1 MEKFIKYLLTWA
13 PGNEK
18 INTREKIHGR
28 KDPPME
34 LKKKF
39 VINAAFYG
47 ILLALIICTYQYII
61 PILMP
66 FIVGFVVATI
76 VQFPLNRIKT
86 KNHAQRKAVSSLL
99 CISFYAIVVSLL
111 IWLGYVLVSEVGK
124 FITYLPTLFTEDLYP
139 FFVYCAARLKN
150 VLAPID
156 PSLAEWIIALGRD
169 VAGSLAQFATDISA
183 GAVKIVASGAVSIP
197 SVLVTIIITVVS
209 TFFISADYRLVLDF
223 LKSLIPESKRHYVI
237 HILRYAETAVLVYIK
252 SYSILFCLTFVEL
265 WLGLSILNIPY
276 AFAIALGIAIFDLM
290 PILGTGGI
298 LLPWSAVL
306 LIMGNFPLAIGVALL
321 YIIITAIRNSLEPRI
336 VGDQIGMH
344 PLATMVAMILGL
356 KLMGIVGMMLFPI
369 TLVALTNLRK
379 TTKEAAE

>member
-1 MEKFIKYLLTWA
+1 
-13 PGNEK
+13 
-18 INTREKIHGR
+18 
-28 KDPPME
+28 ME

-47 ILLALIICTYQYII
+47 ILLAIIICTYQYIV

-66 FIVGFVVATI
+66 FIVGFVVATV

-86 KNHAQRKAVSSLL
+86 KNHTQRKMASSVL
-99 CISFYAIVVSLL
+99 CIAFYSIVISLL
-111 IWLGYVLVSEVGK
+111 IWLGYVVFSEVGT
-124 FITYLPTLFTEDLYP
+124 FISYLPTLFTEDLYP
-139 FFVYCAARLKN
+139 VFVYCADRLQGI
-150 VLAPID
+150 LAPID
-156 PSLAEWIIALGRD
+156 PALAQWIIEMGRD

-197 SVLVTIIITVVS
+197 SVLVTIIITIVS

-276 AFAIALGIAIFDLM
+276 AFAIGLGIAVFDLM
-290 PILGTGGI
+290 PILGTGGV
-298 LLPWSAVL
+298 LLPWSVIL
-306 LIMGNFPLAIGVALL
+306 LTMGNIPLGIGIALL
-321 YIIITAIRNSLEPRI
+321 YIIITAVRNSLEPRI

-369 TLVALTNLRK
+369 TLVAVTNLRK
-379 TTKEAAE
+379 TAKEESQSK

>member
-1 MEKFIKYLLTWA
+1 
-13 PGNEK
+13 
-18 INTREKIHGR
+18 
-28 KDPPME
+28 ME

-39 VINAAFYG
+39 VINAGFYG
-47 ILLALIICTYQYII
+47 IILAIVVCAYKYIV
-61 PILMP
+61 PIMMP

-76 VQFPLNRIKT
+76 LQLPLNRIKT
-86 KNHAQRKAVSSLL
+86 KGPAQRKMLSSAL
-99 CISFYAIVVSLL
+99 CIAFYAIVVSLL
-111 IWLGYVLVSEVGK
+111 ILLGYVVVSEVGK

-139 FFVYCAARLKN
+139 FFVYCADRLN
-150 VLAPID
+150 DVLSPID
-156 PSLAEWIIALGRD
+156 PALAAWIIDLGQS

-265 WLGLSILNIPY
+265 WLGLSLLNIPY
-276 AFAIALGIAIFDLM
+276 ALAISLGIAIFDLM
-290 PILGTGGI
+290 PILGTGGV
-298 LLPWSAVL
+298 LLPWSVILLVL
-306 LIMGNFPLAIGVALL
+306 GNFPLAIGIALL
-321 YIIITAIRNSLEPRI
+321 YVAITAIRNTLEPKI

-369 TLVALTNLRK
+369 TLVAVTNLKK
-379 TTKEAAE
+379 TAQEEAAAE